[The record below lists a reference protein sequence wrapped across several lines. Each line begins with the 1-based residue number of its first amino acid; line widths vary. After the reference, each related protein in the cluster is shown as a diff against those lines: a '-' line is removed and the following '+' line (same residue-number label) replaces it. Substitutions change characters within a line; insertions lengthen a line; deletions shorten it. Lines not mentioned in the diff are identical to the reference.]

1 MRSLWIVS
9 ALIITLACSAHAA
22 SYPRDAVQSFMENCV
37 QLKRELI
44 PACSCIIKDM
54 QKSIPFAEYEKLIV
68 SADPMQDARLAVIAD
83 RCAKAR

>member
-1 MRSLWIVS
+1 MRVL
-9 ALIITLACSAHAA
+9 LLAILLCASTAHLAHAE

-68 SADPMQDARLAVIAD
+68 SPEPMKDARLAVITD
-83 RCAKAR
+83 KCVKAR